1 MMPRMI
7 PQATLT
13 YAGIPAQ
20 GAFTVLRSG
29 SCVPDP
35 ITANFLLRD
44 NVPPYGDIVIRYGL
58 EAVTL
63 RNCRLKRMQISGGQK
78 GRYRE
83 CSFEDRRWEWQL
95 PLMFYRGYRPW
106 NQTLLL
112 MLAQLREFN
121 VDLSMVPNLTT
132 NVFIEADGEP
142 VVQQLEKLLGE
153 AGLMATLDWQ
163 DRLRIFKLGVGRG
176 LPRDQ
181 RVMDL
186 TQAYEPR
193 IVPQVLQVLSAPIDF
208 SVDLKLE
215 AVAQED
221 DGRIVKL
228 DDASYNPLGKGVK
241 DGFANVDLSRFGAI
255 SESARQLARRSVW
268 KMYRVTVDTGFTGK
282 DFVIKKPKKSPL
294 PDSVFNWI
302 RSISAM
308 LPIGERRW
316 MPDNTAEKGSNV
328 PASVV
333 GFFHDE
339 KNGNQN
345 NDTGFNT
352 DTVIEYD
359 HFSSKPNDK
368 QIPTNIC
375 HTGFHID
382 QEKGLVIFD
391 DPVYLIKRSGVATAA
406 KTRIPAQ
413 LILRTSVQLNDDY
426 GAKVRQFFTQPQFHP
441 NVARGVIKTIVAN
454 DLIYRCGVGF
464 ETIEAEFVEQAQFF
478 AAQETNQ
485 YGLGD
490 SASQPSK
497 GFRFDVAVDG
507 QVSSVQLERADNGEA
522 TTTIDWQTEMPTERL
537 TYKEK
542 LEKVRDRAQAIR
554 IDKMQRNQDLQ
565 NRRQKRKVQ

>member
-1 MMPRMI
+1 MI

-44 NVPPYGDIVIRYGL
+44 NLPSYGDIVIRYGL
-58 EAVTL
+58 QAVTL
-63 RNCRLKRMQISGGQK
+63 RNCRLKRMQISGGQR

-83 CSFEDRRWEWQL
+83 CSFEDRRWQWQL
-95 PLMFYRGYRPW
+95 PLMFYRNYKRW
-106 NQTLLL
+106 NETLLI
-112 MLAQLREFN
+112 MLAHLREFN
-121 VDLSMVPNLTT
+121 TDLSMVPNLTT
-132 NVFIEADGEP
+132 SVLVEADGEP
-142 VVQQLEKLLGE
+142 VVQQLEKLLSE

-163 DRLRIFKLGVGRG
+163 DRLRIFKVGVGRG

-193 IVPQVLQVLSAPIDF
+193 IIPQVLQVLSAPIDF

-215 AVAQED
+215 AVAQEY

-241 DGFANVDLSRFGAI
+241 DGFANVDISRFGAI
-255 SESARQLARRSVW
+255 SETSRQLARRSVW
-268 KMYRVTVDTGFTGK
+268 KMYRVTVDAGTGGE

-294 PDSVFNWI
+294 PEEIFNDI
-302 RSISAM
+302 RSIATM
-308 LPIGERRW
+308 LPLGDRRW
-316 MPDNTAEKGSNV
+316 MPDFSAEKGSNV

-333 GFFHDE
+333 GYFHDD

-345 NDTGFNT
+345 NDLAFNT
-352 DTVIEYD
+352 DTIIKYH
-359 HFSSKPNDK
+359 HFSDKPNDK
-368 QIPTNIC
+368 QIPANVC
-375 HTGFHID
+375 HTSFHID

-391 DPVYLIKRSGVATAA
+391 EPVYLIKRNGVATAA
-406 KTRIPAQ
+406 KTRVPAQ
-413 LILRTSVQLNDDY
+413 LILRTSVQLNDNY

-441 NVARGVIKTIVAN
+441 NVAKGVIKTIVAN

-485 YGLGD
+485 YRLGD

-542 LEKVRDRAQAIR
+542 LEKVRDRAQQIR
-554 IDKMQRNQDLQ
+554 IETLQRYQDQQ